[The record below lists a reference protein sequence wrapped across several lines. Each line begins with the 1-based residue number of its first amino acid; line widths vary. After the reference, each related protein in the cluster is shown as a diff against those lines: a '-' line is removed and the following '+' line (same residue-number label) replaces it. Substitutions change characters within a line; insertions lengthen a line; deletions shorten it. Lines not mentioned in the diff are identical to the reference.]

1 MLPETLMDV
10 MTLNAGH
17 SLMIS
22 HTRGNTT
29 EISNTH
35 FEGKKETDLEKFG
48 LFGGGN
54 NYNTFDSKTT
64 PKDFNPEQEEY
75 IEPMFR
81 LLSNCI
87 VAKSSMPT
95 EFPEDVLKAS
105 MPLLVGCTINCDHET
120 DIANAIGSVKEVTW
134 QDSYR
139 IGNKVIPGGINGV
152 FKIDAKANPRIARGI
167 NMDPPSIHSNSVTV
181 KFEWKPSHKFE
192 KPYEFY
198 ENLGKTHKDGTMVRR
213 IATKIVAYMETS
225 LVWQGADPFAK
236 MIKDGKIIN
245 STYASSVYG
254 SFSEKSPQEQAEELR
269 KRMVSYDFKTDT
281 MYNSENIYLHNTSEI
296 NNVGEDINPN
306 QNSLKTNNMNKEL
319 AMFLE
324 QLAGCLT
331 LAESQELTA
340 EVALSQVK
348 AMLAEKQELTE
359 KVTSSEATITELRE
373 EVDKLKASLK
383 TNEKMAEIGTSHL
396 SEVREAT
403 VASYNKLMGDKS
415 DEAILSLINADSTNL
430 ETLLSLKK
438 SYDSQLEEKFPLH
451 CSKCNSTDLTRATS
465 VKEEDSV
472 DDKGEDKLSETC
484 VYDDIRNIAKDKLR
498 K

>member
-1 MLPETLMDV
+1 
-10 MTLNAGH
+10 
-17 SLMIS
+17 
-22 HTRGNTT
+22 
-29 EISNTH
+29 
-35 FEGKKETDLEKFG
+35 
-48 LFGGGN
+48 
-54 NYNTFDSKTT
+54 
-64 PKDFNPEQEEY
+64 
-75 IEPMFR
+75 
-81 LLSNCI
+81 
-87 VAKSSMPT
+87 
-95 EFPEDVLKAS
+95 
-105 MPLLVGCTINCDHET
+105 
-120 DIANAIGSVKEVTW
+120 
-134 QDSYR
+134 
-139 IGNKVIPGGINGV
+139 
-152 FKIDAKANPRIARGI
+152 
-167 NMDPPSIHSNSVTV
+167 
-181 KFEWKPSHKFE
+181 
-192 KPYEFY
+192 
-198 ENLGKTHKDGTMVRR
+198 
-213 IATKIVAYMETS
+213 
-225 LVWQGADPFAK
+225 
-236 MIKDGKIIN
+236 
-245 STYASSVYG
+245 
-254 SFSEKSPQEQAEELR
+254 
-269 KRMVSYDFKTDT
+269 
-281 MYNSENIYLHNTSEI
+281 
-296 NNVGEDINPN
+296 
-306 QNSLKTNNMNKEL
+306 MNKEL

-331 LAESQELTA
+331 LAEGQELTA